1 MHQGCSHGGI
11 DSSGES
17 ADGPALFSY
26 CFFDLAN
33 GFLDEVLRRPV
44 STGPADVVDKVAQ
57 QIGPQTGVMY
67 LGMKLHRPDSS
78 RFILNGSQRI
88 AAAGHYGK
96 TRWKFLSFI
105 SVGHPHVERVRKP
118 IE

>member
-1 MHQGCSHGGI
+1 HFLEFILAQHPVVDEHAGKPVAQGAMHQGCSHGGI

-26 CFFDLAN
+26 RLFDLAN

-57 QIGPQTGVMY
+57 QIGPQAGVMY

-78 RFILNGSQRI
+78 
-88 AAAGHYGK
+88 
-96 TRWKFLSFI
+96 
-105 SVGHPHVERVRKP
+105 
-118 IE
+118 